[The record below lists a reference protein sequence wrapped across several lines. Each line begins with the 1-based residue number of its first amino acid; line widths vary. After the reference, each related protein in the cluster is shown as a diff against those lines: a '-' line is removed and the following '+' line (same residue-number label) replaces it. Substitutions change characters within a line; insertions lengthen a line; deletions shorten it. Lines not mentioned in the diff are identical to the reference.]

1 MHQTT
6 LLRRNRQPIDQEKTV
21 VNHIPDK
28 GLKLKIIKE
37 VLLLSNNK
45 KQRT

>member
-6 LLRRNRQPIDQEKTV
+6 LSRGNQQPIDQEKTV

-37 VLLLSNNK
+37 VLLLNNNN